1 MPITDVVTGTDMT
14 IKRPP
19 RSHWHR
25 GGTIIS
31 GDWGKFFGQ
40 RLGAARGRGELSRD
54 MLIDL
59 LKRQNYRC
67 ALSGVPLT
75 CLLQK
80 GAVTKT
86 NASIDRINPKGGYV
100 LENVQ
105 LVCAAINKFRV
116 DLPVNEF
123 VSWCRKVADYAV

>member
-1 MPITDVVTGTDMT
+1 MEEVA
-14 IKRPP
+14 
-19 RSHWHR
+19 
-25 GGTIIS
+25 S
-31 GDWGKFFGQ
+31 GDWSKFFGQ

-80 GAVTKT
+80 GTVTKT

-105 LVCAAINKFRV
+105 LVCAVINKFRV